1 MWAAR
6 PSKDSVMLWAA
17 ASLFYEVR
25 GITVPSES
33 SFDDGAHVNVNDMAL
48 DSFDN
53 PSRLTD

>member
-1 MWAAR
+1 
-6 PSKDSVMLWAA
+6 MLWAA